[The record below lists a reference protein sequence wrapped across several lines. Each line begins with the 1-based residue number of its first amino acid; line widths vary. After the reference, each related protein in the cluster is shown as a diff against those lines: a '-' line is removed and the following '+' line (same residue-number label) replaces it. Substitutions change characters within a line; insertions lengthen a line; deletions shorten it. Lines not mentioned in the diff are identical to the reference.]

1 MKMMAMMTKVSVS
14 CRPAATAT
22 CPCQVHVAAT
32 MKMMDEK
39 DTASSSGKSSSRD
52 NSAMEKLR
60 KENASLNEKLG
71 STTKELEVVKNQAK
85 GFEREHD
92 RLLSQIQKLENQ
104 LDKNPSEAKKQK

>member
-1 MKMMAMMTKVSVS
+1 MVQAQASSERLEKNVMVMKKMAESNN
-14 CRPAATAT
+14 
-22 CPCQVHVAAT
+22 AAT

-52 NSAMEKLR
+52 NSAVEKLR